1 MRLPAL
7 PALPAQLHGVFQLAP
22 GPVPVLMFV
31 RVALAVGVPMLGFTL
46 AGQPL
51 AAVAAGATAMF
62 VTLCDVGTTTRSRAA
77 MMLLGIAAI
86 LVGGVA
92 GDKFGGSTGV
102 DEVLVVASA
111 FIAAWV
117 SNSQPGL
124 AVVARYGAVAT
135 AAGVGMQITN
145 PLAVGALLAGGLW
158 SLTVGLLVGWLAGLP
173 PSQANMDWR
182 AGLRRALAG
191 ADTGPRF
198 AIVVGLTA
206 ALALFLANH
215 FGMTRA
221 YWATLTVVLVM
232 RREGMVSLQMTL
244 RYLAGTML
252 GSPLAARLSHAAGGT
267 HRLIA
272 PLATLAAA
280 SSRLGM
286 ALNPALGFACMTIFM
301 VLAVD
306 LLRVFTDGPGT
317 LVLGRL
323 MDVGLGGA
331 LALAGTVVAGAWH
344 RSAVAR
350 DDKA

>member
-1 MRLPAL
+1 MP
-7 PALPAQLHGVFQLAP
+7 PQLHDVFKLAP

-51 AAVAAGATAMF
+51 AAVAGGATAMF

-86 LVGGVA
+86 LLGGVA
-92 GDKFGGSTGV
+92 GDKFGGSTGI
-102 DEVLVVASA
+102 DEALVVASA
-111 FIAAWV
+111 FVAAWV

-145 PLAVGALLAGGLW
+145 PLAAGAIAAGGLW

-191 ADTGPRF
+191 ADAGPRF
-198 AIVVGLTA
+198 AIVVALMA
-206 ALALFLANH
+206 ALALFAANH
-215 FGMTRA
+215 LGVTRA
-221 YWATLTVVLVM
+221 YWATLTVILVM

-244 RYLAGTML
+244 RYLAGTLL
-252 GSPLAARLSHAAGGT
+252 GVPVASLLWHAAGGT
-267 HRLIA
+267 QWLIA
-272 PLATLAAA
+272 LLATLAAA

-286 ALNPALGFACMTIFM
+286 ALNPTLGFACMTTFM

-306 LLRVFTDGPGT
+306 LLRVFTDGPAT
-317 LVLGRL
+317 LVLGRIY
-323 MDVGLGGA
+323 DVALGGA
-331 LALAGTVVAGAWH
+331 LAVVGTVLAGAWH

-350 DDKA
+350 DRQA